1 MMNTKMIVIFCNLI
15 LIFSSTKVPAQKLT
29 IKDVCKYI
37 EDNLVLE
44 YNFITIEVQEDG
56 YIKLKSYDKKYLDP
70 KYFNSKNYASDL
82 GFFYKDIKNIEIKN
96 CTYGTH
102 CIYLKMDKSPDK
114 YKNLATCLDGT
125 DFYNKGIEIRCID
138 DQRQASKINNALN
151 YLIEELRYNPEYNK
165 NDSDPFSDYNYF
177 RLKNKINST
186 RSEYK
191 IPLTLR
197 NGVYSLK
204 LDISGTQILSAILD
218 SGASDV
224 TISKN
229 IEDEL
234 IRKGKISKSNYLT
247 PALYKI
253 ADGSIIQA
261 NRLVLPEIKLG
272 DMVVPNVICSVISNN
287 SSDILLGQSF
297 LKRFTNWQLDNVNST
312 LILKP

>member
-1 MMNTKMIVIFCNLI
+1 MNTKIIKILLLFFNLVLVI
-15 LIFSSTKVPAQKLT
+15 SSAKAQKLT
-29 IKDVCKYI
+29 IADVSKYI
-37 EDNLVLE
+37 EDNLILE
-44 YNFITIEVQEDG
+44 YNFITVEVQSDG
-56 YIKLKSYDKKYLDP
+56 YIKLKSYDKEYLDP
-70 KYFNSKNYASDL
+70 KKFNPIRYGSDL
-82 GFFYKDIKNIEIKN
+82 GFFYKDIKSIEIKN

-114 YKNLATCLDGT
+114 YKNLATCLNGT

-138 DQRQASKINNALN
+138 DQRQASKINNALS

-177 RLKNKINST
+177 RLKNKINSS

-197 NGVYSLK
+197 NGVYSLN
-204 LDISGTQILSAILD
+204 LDISGTQIVSAILD

-234 IRKGKISKSNYLT
+234 IRKGKISKSNYLS
-247 PALYKI
+247 PAL
-253 ADGSIIQA
+253 
-261 NRLVLPEIKLG
+261 
-272 DMVVPNVICSVISNN
+272 
-287 SSDILLGQSF
+287 
-297 LKRFTNWQLDNVNST
+297 
-312 LILKP
+312 